1 MSAFAV
7 GQRWI
12 SHADSE
18 LGLGLVV
25 EFDGKRVTIH
35 FPAVDEDR
43 TYAIDNAPLTRLQL
57 KEGDALH
64 TRDGRS
70 LRVRGHESL
79 EGLLVYE
86 AEDDSGLARV
96 PELELSDRVDLATP
110 RQRLLASQFDNHAAF
125 SLRLRTAEQ
134 LHTLQSSGLRGLL
147 GTRTALLPHQL
158 FIANE
163 VGKRDAPRVLL
174 ADEVGLGK
182 TIEAG
187 MILHRQILTG
197 AAQRVLVLV
206 PESLQFQWLV
216 EMRRRFNLPFSLFDE
231 ERFGAAEE
239 SNPFEDEQLVLC
251 PPELVHA
258 AQITELAL
266 AAPWDLVV
274 VDEAHRIAPGSED
287 FQFLEK
293 IAAHSPGLLLLTAT
307 PEQVGQEAH
316 FARLALLDP
325 ERFYDFDAYR
335 AQEQTY
341 RTWSDMLDA
350 LDSGETPAELPEDVK
365 RLESKEGR
373 INALVDRYGTGRVM
387 FRNTRTAVGGFPTR
401 ELVFYPLESPG
412 NPAFQNLYPDQELA
426 VEDWLQTDPRVSW
439 LVDRLRDLRPAKVLV
454 ICAAANTALALEEH
468 LQLRSGIRSA
478 AFHEHLSIIERD
490 RAAAYFAERDQ
501 GAQVLICSEIGGEGR
516 NFQFAQHLVLF
527 DLPEHPDQ
535 LEQRIGRLDR
545 IGQRDKIYIH
555 IPHLSAGAQ
564 NTLVRWYHEGID
576 LFSRSCSAGDLI
588 LERFGQRLDQQL
600 ESPTNDLDQ
609 LIAETTAFTEE
620 TREALSLGRDRLLE
634 RSSCDPQQGQNIAE
648 QIDEL
653 EDPASAYRYLEQLC
667 AAAGV
672 HHEEH
677 SEHTAII
684 RRGEEEVL
692 TVFSDLP
699 EEGATV
705 TLSRARGLEREDFT
719 FLGWEHP
726 WFDEAMDTVL
736 DSTLGQ
742 ACVGAMSLKGVPPG
756 SRLYEVV
763 FTVAI
768 SAPRALGVHRFLP
781 LSPRRV
787 LLDAKGRDLSEL
799 LSHER
804 LNERIEKVPKAA
816 GTKIVAQLR
825 QEIEDRLDDAQEL
838 ADRATESMRHSAA
851 ASYENAVKSELDR
864 LRALRGVN
872 PSIRLVEISSLEQRL
887 DAGIEAVQSASAKLQ
902 GVRVVLTR

>member
-1 MSAFAV
+1 MSAFAI

-43 TYAIDNAPLTRLQL
+43 TYAIDNAPLTRLRL
-57 KEGDALH
+57 KEGDELN

-70 LRVRGHESL
+70 LRVKGHESL

-86 AEDDSGLARV
+86 AEGDDGLARV

-110 RQRLLASQFDNHAAF
+110 RQRLLASQFDSHAAF
-125 SLRLRTAEQ
+125 SVRLKTAEQ

-216 EMRRRFNLPFSLFDE
+216 EMRRRFNLPFSLFDAHRLE
-231 ERFGAAEE
+231 DGYD

-251 PPELVHA
+251 PPELMHA
-258 AQITELAL
+258 PEIRESAL
-266 AAPWDLVV
+266 AALWDLVV
-274 VDEAHRIAPGSED
+274 VDEAHRIAPGSEN
-287 FQFLEK
+287 FRFLEE
-293 IAAHSPGLLLLTAT
+293 IASRSPGLLLLTAT

-325 ERFYDFDAYR
+325 ERFHDFDAYR

-350 LDSGETPAELPEDVK
+350 LDAGEIPAELPQDVR
-365 RLESKEGR
+365 RLESKDAR
-373 INALVDRYGTGRVM
+373 VTALVDRYGTGRVM
-387 FRNTRTAVGGFPTR
+387 FRNTRAAVGGFPTR
-401 ELVFYPLESPG
+401 ELEFYPLETPN
-412 NPAFQNLYPDQELA
+412 NPAFHKLYPDRELA
-426 VEDWLQTDPRVSW
+426 VEPWLQTDPRVTW
-439 LVDRLRDLRPAKVLV
+439 LVGKLRDLRPAKVLV
-454 ICAAANTALALEEH
+454 ICAAARTALALEEH

-478 AFHEHLSIIERD
+478 AFHEQLSIVERD

-545 IGQRDKIYIH
+545 IGQKDTIH
-555 IPHLSAGAQ
+555 IHTPHLASGAQ

-588 LERFGQRLDQQL
+588 REHFGERLEKQL
-600 ESPTNDLDQ
+600 ETPTSDLDQ
-609 LIAETTAFTEE
+609 LIEDTAAFTAQA
-620 TREALSLGRDRLLE
+620 REALSLGRDRLLE
-634 RSSCDPQQGQNIAE
+634 RSSCDPIQGQEIAQ
-648 QIDEL
+648 QINRL
-653 EDPASAYRYLEQLC
+653 EDPESAYLYLEQLC
-667 AAAGV
+667 AVAGV
-672 HHEEH
+672 QHEEH
-677 SEHTAII
+677 SEHTAVI

-692 TVFSDLP
+692 TIFSELP
-699 EEGATV
+699 EEGVTV
-705 TLSRARGLEREDFT
+705 TLARDRGLEREDFV

-726 WFDEAMDTVL
+726 WFDEAMDTML

-768 SAPRALGVHRFLP
+768 SAPRSLGVHRFLP

-799 LSHER
+799 LPHQR

-825 QEIEDRLDDAQEL
+825 QEIEDRLDDAQAL
-838 ADRATESMRHSAA
+838 ADAATESMRNNATDGFKA
-851 ASYENAVKSELDR
+851 AVKGELDR
-864 LRALRGVN
+864 LRALRQVN
-872 PSIRLVEISSLEQRL
+872 PSIRLVELSALERRL
-887 DAGIEAVQSASAKLQ
+887 EEGVEAIQTAGAKLQ